1 MVPPQSFTA
10 QFEMVLIAAAAL
22 PRERRDGFLRAVA
35 AAVPPDPTDSDL
47 LGRPAERSAILRRA
61 RATEMSELPDDMIK
75 EIAARVAKANSVSVS
90 SVQTSSTV
98 DSSGSSAIEIK
109 FVLTPGS
116 SAAIMGLPS
125 ALTTSQVIQR
135 LADAGEERLPIVR
148 YEELGATS
156 TS

>member
-1 MVPPQSFTA
+1 
-10 QFEMVLIAAAAL
+10 
-22 PRERRDGFLRAVA
+22 
-35 AAVPPDPTDSDL
+35 
-47 LGRPAERSAILRRA
+47 
-61 RATEMSELPDDMIK
+61 MSELPDDMIK

-135 LADAGEERLPIVR
+135 LADAVR
-148 YEELGATS
+148 APTHRAIRGTGCHLLFLTTS
-156 TS
+156 SIRRTT

>member
-1 MVPPQSFTA
+1 MDGVDA
-10 QFEMVLIAAAAL
+10 WR
-22 PRERRDGFLRAVA
+22 PRMELWSV
-35 AAVPPDPTDSDL
+35 
-47 LGRPAERSAILRRA
+47 
-61 RATEMSELPDDMIK
+61 SELPDDMIK

-98 DSSGSSAIEIK
+98 DSSGSPAIEVK

-116 SAAIMGLPS
+116 SLPS

-148 YEELGATS
+148 YGLS
-156 TS
+156 RS

>member
-1 MVPPQSFTA
+1 
-10 QFEMVLIAAAAL
+10 
-22 PRERRDGFLRAVA
+22 
-35 AAVPPDPTDSDL
+35 
-47 LGRPAERSAILRRA
+47 
-61 RATEMSELPDDMIK
+61 MSELPDDMIK

-135 LADAGEERLPIVR
+135 LADAGEERLPI
-148 YEELGATS
+148 GAIRGTGCHLLFLTTS
-156 TS
+156 SIRRTT

>member
-1 MVPPQSFTA
+1 MTEETERDRVA
-10 QFEMVLIAAAAL
+10 LIEAL
-22 PRERRDGFLRAVA
+22 SHIVCFATSGPRTPTGLKLR
-35 AAVPPDPTDSDL
+35 P

-61 RATEMSELPDDMIK
+61 RATEMSELPDDTIK

-135 LADAGEERLPIVR
+135 LADASEERLPIVR

-156 TS
+156 SS

>member
-1 MVPPQSFTA
+1 
-10 QFEMVLIAAAAL
+10 
-22 PRERRDGFLRAVA
+22 
-35 AAVPPDPTDSDL
+35 
-47 LGRPAERSAILRRA
+47 
-61 RATEMSELPDDMIK
+61 MSELPDDTVK
-75 EIAARVAKANSVSVS
+75 EIAAMVAKANSVSVS

-125 ALTTSQVIQR
+125 ALTTSQVSQR

-156 TS
+156 SS